1 MLKHAFENAIKF
13 LLVIASVVFCASC
26 NRSDDNGSNEI
37 TTEKIQNAPAVGF
50 SHCVVSN
57 SKFESKLL
65 GIGAELDSDWRF
77 ANDEELATA
86 NGLDEIS
93 DKSLEEALE
102 TKTFICD
109 MIAEK
114 EFEGGA
120 NSITLT
126 FPNMGSSGSA
136 DMSEREYAES
146 TMIGINNATAV
157 IETIRLGRDD
167 HVSIRLVGK
176 TSGTDY
182 YQRMIFVKK
191 NGYLGMITLTC
202 ISEDDIY
209 DIISRFYAL

>member
-1 MLKHAFENAIKF
+1 MLKHKFGNAVKF
-13 LLVIASVVFCASC
+13 LLIIASAIFCASC
-26 NRSDDNGSNEI
+26 NRFDDSGSNEI

-50 SHCVVSN
+50 SHCVILN
-57 SKFESKLL
+57 TKFESKLL
-65 GIGAELDSDWRF
+65 GIGADLDSDWRF

-86 NGLDEIS
+86 NGLEEIS
-93 DKSLEEALE
+93 DKALEEALE

-146 TMIGINNATAV
+146 TIIGINNATAV

-209 DIISRFYAL
+209 EIISRFYAL